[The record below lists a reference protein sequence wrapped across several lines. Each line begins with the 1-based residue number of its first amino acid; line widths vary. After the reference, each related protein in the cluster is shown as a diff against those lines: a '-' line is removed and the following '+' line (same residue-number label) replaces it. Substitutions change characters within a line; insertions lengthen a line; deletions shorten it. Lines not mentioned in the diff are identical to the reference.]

1 MTVRLVICPLFN
13 SFYKE
18 AVMKYVE
25 INEKVCPKCGAEIVY
40 RYESGKY
47 NAVCCSIECLQEME
61 DSIEF
66 GLEFGFDD

>member
-1 MTVRLVICPLFN
+1 
-13 SFYKE
+13 
-18 AVMKYVE
+18 MKCVE
-25 INEKVCPKCGAEIVY
+25 INEKVCAKCGAEIVY

-47 NAVCCSIECLQEME
+47 DAVCCSIECLQEME